1 MATTKFIVRKKIRK
15 LFCKLKS
22 LLFKH
27 KKEEAFITCINDLP
41 DEILINILCFL
52 PIKDAFRTRV
62 LSKKWLTFCY
72 LLPTLNISSIVRSSS
87 SNMAREQILFH
98 QMLDDVLFSPHSQ
111 HHHLPLKSFRLEYF
125 YNFWGEDVEDWSGI
139 AGKWIEAVK
148 QRGVQCIYLSL
159 LPVDL
164 APTAI
169 FCCKTVVVMT
179 LERIHF
185 ANMLNC
191 VVDLPLLK
199 TLTLQDTVFQA
210 GEDFMKLLSWCP
222 KLEELKTCSVQANQG
237 FEVGD
242 YLEPLSTL
250 IKADITFFEIPYTAV
265 YNVKFL
271 TVSRVCMY
279 GI

>member
-1 MATTKFIVRKKIRK
+1 
-15 LFCKLKS
+15 
-22 LLFKH
+22 
-27 KKEEAFITCINDLP
+27 
-41 DEILINILCFL
+41 
-52 PIKDAFRTRV
+52 
-62 LSKKWLTFCY
+62 
-72 LLPTLNISSIVRSSS
+72 
-87 SNMAREQILFH
+87 MAREQILFH

-222 KLEELKTCSVQANQG
+222 KLEKLKTSSVRVRAIDG
-237 FEVGD
+237 FQVGD
-242 YLEPLSTL
+242 YLVPLLSML
-250 IKADITFFEIPYTAV
+250 IKADITLFEIPYKAV
-265 YNVKFL
+265 YNVKSL
-271 TVSRVCMY
+271 TVSGVL
-279 GI
+279 